1 MIRDVEEAG
10 GVMYV
15 FKKYFLKYMLCEG
28 WMVTRKQG
36 SRSVP
41 DGTQTLNQSNMFMV
55 LFSLYF
61 CCSCWTK
68 WSSQF
73 VTWYHISVLT
83 SRELDCLKISGSNRI
98 SSKVAGVIWRVMTYT
113 DLPTTICTNEHN
125 RIPLTVPQGRELN
138 DIFHGPCSAQT
149 DWKIILIS
157 SIFALEI

>member
-1 MIRDVEEAG
+1 MNGPFEDNWG
-10 GVMYV
+10 
-15 FKKYFLKYMLCEG
+15 C
-28 WMVTRKQG
+28 
-36 SRSVP
+36 RSWCLRRSK
-41 DGTQTLNQSNMFMV
+41 GNQSNMFIV
-55 LFSLYF
+55 FFSHYF
-61 CCSCWTK
+61 RCSCWTK

-83 SRELDCLKISGSNRI
+83 SRELDCLKISRSNRI

-113 DLPTTICTNEHN
+113 DSQICPQQFVQTNITGSHW
-125 RIPLTVPQGRELN
+125 LSQGRELN